1 MMTKEKII
9 EILRL
14 HSYNITDQTGEYIVV
29 VDSDDWEKVAEYII
43 KLK

>member
-14 HSYNITDQTGEYIVV
+14 HSYNITDQAGEYIVV